1 MVLLDFLIRHGII
14 TADNEK
20 NYADILP
27 RLHRRLPFSTVIPR
41 IEKIGRTGIEA
52 YEKSASGD
60 TTARSKRT
68 DSLLAEGVPAAKKQR
83 KSPRLG

>member
-1 MVLLDFLIRHGII
+1 MLLDFLIRHGII

-27 RLHRRLPFSTVIPR
+27 RLHRRLPFSTVLPGV
-41 IEKIGRTGIEA
+41 EKMDGTGSEA
-52 YEKSASGD
+52 DEESASKD

-68 DSLLAEGVPAAKKQR
+68 RSHMARGIPTAKKQR